1 MIIKESWKFGYSE
14 ILNFPLSERKWFS
27 SVDNCS
33 NYSAK
38 IDPNIQRNENYYV
51 IIKKNLIELTEYKSQ
66 GKDIIKKTIILTKQ
80 NIIQNISIEQW
91 QMLNKHSSLN
101 NKKIIK
107 SLLSLHAGIN
117 KCSLII

>member
-1 MIIKESWKFGYSE
+1 M
-14 ILNFPLSERKWFS
+14 
-27 SVDNCS
+27 
-33 NYSAK
+33 
-38 IDPNIQRNENYYV
+38 
-51 IIKKNLIELTEYKSQ
+51 TEYKSQ